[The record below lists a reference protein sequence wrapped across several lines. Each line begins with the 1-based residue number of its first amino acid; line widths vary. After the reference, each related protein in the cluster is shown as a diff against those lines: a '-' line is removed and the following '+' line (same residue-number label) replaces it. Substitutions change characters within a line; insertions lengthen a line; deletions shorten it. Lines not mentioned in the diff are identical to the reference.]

1 MERVFTNVRQTDTPM
16 VYLRNVGKGRV
27 VYFPFDLDRC
37 FWETS
42 NQDHLALL
50 RNAVRWAAGTD
61 QPMMVKGPGMVDVS
75 YWRQKDSVTAHLVN
89 LTNPM
94 AMKGYM
100 REILPMGPYSV
111 SLELPPGRTVKA
123 VRLLEAGIPANT
135 RNEAGRLFVD
145 VPRITVHEVIA
156 VDLA

>member
-1 MERVFTNVRQTDTPM
+1 
-16 VYLRNVGKGRV
+16 
-27 VYFPFDLDRC
+27 
-37 FWETS
+37 
-42 NQDHLALL
+42 
-50 RNAVRWAAGTD
+50 
-61 QPMMVKGPGMVDVS
+61 MVDVS

-111 SLELPPGRTVKA
+111 SLELPPGRSVRA
-123 VRLLEAGIPANT
+123 VRLLEANVPATT
-135 RNEAGRLFVD
+135 RREGARLVVD
-145 VPRITVHEVIA
+145 VPRIEVHEVIA

>member
-1 MERVFTNVRQTDTPM
+1 
-16 VYLRNVGKGRV
+16 
-27 VYFPFDLDRC
+27 
-37 FWETS
+37 
-42 NQDHLALL
+42 
-50 RNAVRWAAGTD
+50 
-61 QPMMVKGPGMVDVS
+61 MVDVS

-111 SLELPPGRTVKA
+111 SLELPAGRAVKA
-123 VRLLEAGIPANT
+123 VRLLAAGVPATT
-135 RNEAGRLFVD
+135 RQDGARLMIE
-145 VPRITVHEVIA
+145 VPRLEVHEVIA